1 MLLIEH
7 NKFCSNAW
15 CTWIYRKSCV
25 TGKYLTFLCSLSN
38 LNMFVWQNLLGSLNI
53 VPSEIPVDLKSI
65 VKFSIKWLMACVFYL
80 FFFFFLRVTNIL
92 GIRPGIYVTDRNA
105 YFGVFVFLLTS
116 LQIFRWQERIITCL
130 LASRESNRQ
139 KNSYFNSIPNHMYNK
154 YTSGNLLCFVWLGDI
169 IMYFSE
175 EILVQ
180 CWCYSIISDIVPK
193 LPNIGTSDHFH
204 I

>member
-1 MLLIEH
+1 MINGLCFLSFFLL
-7 NKFCSNAW
+7 
-15 CTWIYRKSCV
+15 
-25 TGKYLTFLCSLSN
+25 
-38 LNMFVWQNLLGSLNI
+38 
-53 VPSEIPVDLKSI
+53 
-65 VKFSIKWLMACVFYL
+65 
-80 FFFFFLRVTNIL
+80 FFLRVTNIL

-105 YFGVFVFLLTS
+105 YFGVFVFLFTS

-130 LASRESNRQ
+130 LASRESNRE

-193 LPNIGTSDHFH
+193 LPNIGTSDIIRPITSIYRNTLIHMLPVD
-204 I
+204 